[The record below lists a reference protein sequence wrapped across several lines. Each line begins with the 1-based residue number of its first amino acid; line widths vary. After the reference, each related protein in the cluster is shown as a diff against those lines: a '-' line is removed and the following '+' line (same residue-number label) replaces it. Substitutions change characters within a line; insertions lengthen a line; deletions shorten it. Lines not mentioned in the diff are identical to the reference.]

1 MYSMDNIK
9 DDQTIITYCKKRR
22 FAKGT
27 CRNVYYAFSIY
38 CNAVNMNPTEL
49 YKQAVMEQTQPIQLQ
64 QTNHH
69 LIALQDAVAHLAT
82 QTQAQII
89 SSVVTFYKTNN
100 IILPYVEPVKSK
112 RLKENFYIP
121 NREDVKRAILHTTPR
136 NQAIILTQAT
146 SGMGMSEVLS
156 LTVEQFEE
164 GVDKNDVVTWHI
176 TRAKTDYDYTTF
188 SSPEATRAIRLH
200 LETHSGES
208 LWGIN
213 QTGLLAMYKR
223 LDERA
228 GFETAKG
235 NYGKIR
241 SHNMRKYFNDV
252 MRDAGAPVDF
262 VDYLSGRKESETH
275 ATYHLQ
281 KPHLLKE
288 LYIKYLPALGIM
300 EDVRVVSNE
309 DVMKELQR
317 QHDDNLMMSMKYND
331 LEAELYEMKKLVG
344 ASDLYKLGNDNV
356 KKVVE
361 RKVGE
366 M

>member
-9 DDQTIITYCKKRR
+9 IDETILEHCDKNGYS
-22 FAKGT
+22 KGT
-27 CRNVYYAFSIY
+27 RRNIAYGFAIY
-38 CNAVNMNPTEL
+38 CNAIGMTPTEL
-49 YKQAVMEQTQPIQLQ
+49 FEEAVLEQTKPIQLRKI
-64 QTNHH
+64 NK
-69 LIALQDAVAHLAT
+69 HLAKLRAAIVDLAP
-82 QTQAQII
+82 QTQGQVI
-89 SSVVTFYKTNN
+89 SIVTNFYRCNDIQVPFIK
-100 IILPYVEPVKSK
+100 PPKAK
-112 RLKENFYIP
+112 KLKENFYIP

-156 LTVEQFEE
+156 LTVDQFYD

-188 SSPEATRAIRLH
+188 SSPEATKAIRLH
-200 LETHSGES
+200 LETHEGTS
-208 LWGIN
+208 LWNLN
-213 QTGLLAMYKR
+213 QNGLLAMYKR

-331 LEAELYEMKKLVG
+331 LEAELYEMKKLLI
-344 ASDLYKLGNDNV
+344 SSEMYKHGNENV

-361 RKVGE
+361 KKVGE